1 VGQSRII
8 LSKLAVVLGV
18 LVFVLGSLYAWTA
31 ISTNGP
37 VLLSSY
43 SKPIVTDD
51 VTWADMESEGSETEN
66 EEIFRYVIGEHTV
79 VLDESF
85 SLVTGM
91 YWEDIFLWPD
101 LYIRNDMISDDPDL
115 IYPDEI
121 IAIYNRLG
129 TGNVYTDTEKAM
141 ILDAYIQVYD
151 RFKALGPKKNSSAWT
166 LLWCGA
172 KYDHNFL
179 DKYAHRIA
187 PEDLAV
193 ARRYIEEEGFLD

>member
-1 VGQSRII
+1 MNQSRVI
-8 LSKLAVVLGV
+8 LSKLAIVLGA
-18 LVFVLGSLYAWTA
+18 LILVLGSLYAWA
-31 ISTNGP
+31 SVSAGEP

-51 VTWADMESEGSETEN
+51 EAWADMENKESETES
-66 EEIFRYVIGEHTV
+66 EEIFRYVVGEHTV
-79 VLDESF
+79 ALDESF
-85 SLVTGM
+85 SLITGM

-101 LYIRNDMISDDPDL
+101 LYIRNDMISEDPDL

-129 TGNVYTDTEKAM
+129 IGNVYTDIEKSM

-151 RFKALGPKKNSSAWT
+151 RFKALGPQKNCSAWT

-172 KYDHNFL
+172 KYDHSFL

-187 PEDLAV
+187 PEDLAI